1 MKSFK
6 LYSTMLG
13 WEKVELVPGVKIVG
27 AATLNDL
34 VLESDKAMW
43 F

>member
-1 MKSFK
+1 
-6 LYSTMLG
+6 MLG